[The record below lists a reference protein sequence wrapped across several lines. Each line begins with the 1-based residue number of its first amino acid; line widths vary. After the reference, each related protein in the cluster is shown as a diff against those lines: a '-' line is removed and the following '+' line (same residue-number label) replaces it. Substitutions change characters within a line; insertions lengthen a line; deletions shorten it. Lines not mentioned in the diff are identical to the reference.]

1 MKNVAILCLLL
12 VLACQPQ
19 EQSTTLSEAEISAVM
34 EASTQYGG
42 AIVSGDFDK
51 IRSLMDADVV
61 LMPPEAPLAKGV
73 DAAIQSMEEF
83 PGLEGTIK
91 AEQVEGSGNL
101 ACVRGNYDLTFI
113 VNDSTQIPDKG
124 KYIEVWKKQDDGSWK
139 VIADIWNTNTS
150 PEM

>member
-1 MKNVAILCLLL
+1 MKNVAIICLLL

-34 EASTQYGG
+34 EATTQYGG
-42 AIVSGDFDK
+42 AIVAGNFDK
-51 IRSLMDADVV
+51 IRSLMDADMV
-61 LMPPEAPLAKGV
+61 LMPTEAPLDKGV
-73 DAAIQSMEEF
+73 DAAMQTMEGF
-83 PGLEGTIK
+83 PGLEGTINP
-91 AEQVEGSGNL
+91 EQVEGSGNL
-101 ACVRGNYDLTFI
+101 AYVRGNYDLTFI

-139 VIADIWNTNTS
+139 VVVDIWNSNLS